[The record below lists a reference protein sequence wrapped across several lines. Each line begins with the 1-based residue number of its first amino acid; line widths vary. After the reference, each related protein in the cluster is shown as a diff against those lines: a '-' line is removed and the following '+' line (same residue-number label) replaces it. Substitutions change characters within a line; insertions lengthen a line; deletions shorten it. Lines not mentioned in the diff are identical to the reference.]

1 MDSEELC
8 EEVDDIVLEGDDE
21 DDEEEQDEEFIKYN
35 KRQKEKVERLKREN
49 VALKRKIQEL
59 GDGGIIQGMRLKM
72 LKTMKVATDS
82 EEEEELE
89 PMEEINIKSEPL
101 NGQDEEMSEVK
112 LPPAPENIQ
121 VKLEPHD
128 KPPRTEEKP
137 AQAKLQ
143 INNLKM
149 KLSNILGTIKW
160 HHDSYTRKIK
170 SLIMISS
177 SFQIYVNQIDFK

>member
-1 MDSEELC
+1 LISGKPARLEETGKIDWLPNMEMDSDDLC
-8 EEVDDIVLEGDDE
+8 EEVDDIVIEGDDE

-82 EEEEELE
+82 EEEEEE
-89 PMEEINIKSEPL
+89 PLTEMEQVIIKSEPL
-101 NGQDEEMSEVK
+101 NGQEETSEVK
-112 LPPAPENIQ
+112 LPMAPEN
-121 VKLEPHD
+121 VKVKHEPHD
-128 KPPRTEEKP
+128 TPPKKEEKP

-149 KLSNILGTIKW
+149 KLSNILGTIK
-160 HHDSYTRKIK
+160 
-170 SLIMISS
+170 
-177 SFQIYVNQIDFK
+177 

>member
-1 MDSEELC
+1 MILGKPAGLEETGKIDWLPNIEMDSDDLC

-21 DDEEEQDEEFIKYN
+21 DDEEEQDEEFIKFN

-82 EEEEELE
+82 EEEDEE
-89 PMEEINIKSEPL
+89 PMAEIEIKNEPL
-101 NGQDEEMSEVK
+101 NGQEETSEVK
-112 LPPAPENIQ
+112 LPTAPENVK
-121 VKLEPHD
+121 VKLEPHK
-128 KPPRTEEKP
+128 KPPKKEEKP

-149 KLSNILGTIKW
+149 KLSNILGTIK
-160 HHDSYTRKIK
+160 
-170 SLIMISS
+170 
-177 SFQIYVNQIDFK
+177 

>member
-1 MDSEELC
+1 MEMDSDDLC
-8 EEVDDIVLEGDDE
+8 EEVDDIVLEGDDD

-82 EEEEELE
+82 EEEEE
-89 PMEEINIKSEPL
+89 PMAEIEQVNIKSEPL
-101 NGQDEEMSEVK
+101 NGKEETSEVE
-112 LPPAPENIQ
+112 LPLAPENVR
-121 VKLEPHD
+121 VKHEPHD
-128 KPPRTEEKP
+128 TPPKKEEKP

-149 KLSNILGTIKW
+149 KLSNILGTIK
-160 HHDSYTRKIK
+160 
-170 SLIMISS
+170 
-177 SFQIYVNQIDFK
+177 